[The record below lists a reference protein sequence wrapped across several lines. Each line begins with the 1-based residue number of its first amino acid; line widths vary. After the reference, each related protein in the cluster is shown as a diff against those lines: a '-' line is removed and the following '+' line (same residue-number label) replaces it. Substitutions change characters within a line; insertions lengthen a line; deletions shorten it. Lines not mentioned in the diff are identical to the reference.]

1 MTTFSMFGLIM
12 AFGSGVFGATIGGM
26 PAFIVT
32 GLAAIAEGV
41 CGLCGAGGFAGTF
54 NLAFQVFAPN
64 VLFIGAAA
72 GAAYGGRTGAYENG
86 SDMAHSPFTA
96 GDPMVLVVGGLF
108 AMMSYLLRLVF
119 MIPSVASVFP
129 TDNVCAAAIPMMIII
144 RLVFGKSGL
153 TGNRLLRKEA
163 GGRYMPYGKALGQSL
178 VLGAALGCMTGG
190 IAIQLASL
198 GFDVSSL
205 AVTFFG
211 VSAFTLILT
220 TCGFGVPAT
229 HHIVLLSCMTAV
241 ASMSV
246 CGAAWAMI
254 AAVICGTVSS
264 FLNDVV
270 ACTFNSFHDT
280 HIDPPAATILVIAP
294 MIAWIF

>member
-41 CGLCGAGGFAGTF
+41 CGLCGAGDFAGTF
-54 NLAFQVFAPN
+54 NIAFQVFAPN

-72 GAAYGGRTGAYENG
+72 GAAYGGRIGSYENG

-96 GDPMVLVVGGLF
+96 GNPMVLVVGGLF

-119 MIPSVASVFP
+119 MIPSVVSVFP

-163 GGRYMPYGKALGQSL
+163 GEGTCLMERHWDKAW
-178 VLGAALGCMTGG
+178 
-190 IAIQLASL
+190 
-198 GFDVSSL
+198 F
-205 AVTFFG
+205 
-211 VSAFTLILT
+211 
-220 TCGFGVPAT
+220 
-229 HHIVLLSCMTAV
+229 
-241 ASMSV
+241 
-246 CGAAWAMI
+246 
-254 AAVICGTVSS
+254 
-264 FLNDVV
+264 
-270 ACTFNSFHDT
+270 
-280 HIDPPAATILVIAP
+280 
-294 MIAWIF
+294 